1 MFACLMIV
9 SELAI
14 LYTVFWYIFLRETKP
29 YRISGNPWGH
39 YEGHDKGTKLLH
51 RADFSHDLE
60 EPKPDWMRLE
70 QHRLEQILDHERDTN
85 KTRLYE
91 IKASSKRGELPKI
104 ARNPALKYGWEMNE
118 KPPTKLTKLLL
129 GFKDTIHQLCFKAT

>member
-1 MFACLMIV
+1 MFACLIIV

-14 LYTVFWYIFLRETKP
+14 LYTVFWYIFLREIKP

-39 YEGHDKGTKLLH
+39 YEGHDKGTKVLH
-51 RADFSHDLE
+51 RSGFSHDLE

-70 QHRLEQILDHERDTN
+70 QYRLEQILDDEECTN
-85 KTRLYE
+85 TTRLFE
-91 IKASSKRGELPKI
+91 KTASSRPGELPTI
-104 ARNPALKYGWEMNE
+104 ARNPALKYGWEME
-118 KPPTKLTKLLL
+118 GKPPTKFAQVLL